1 MLRPYVI
8 ISADSEVYVNHP
20 ALQSQAETATLI
32 LFCFLILSSNV
43 KKMFEI
49 STGRLMAVFLVLL
62 LAWHSH
68 SGDLDPEDES
78 NPHRDPSKCEVCK
91 FVAQELQE
99 TMTETGKKK
108 EVLQIGHQFD
118 KQKKEIKYH
127 KSELRLI
134 EALDDVCE
142 RILQYNIHAERA
154 SSRRFAK
161 GQSETMQ
168 TLRGLQAK
176 GVKVDLGM
184 PDDMWEKPSAPVTK
198 MKQRCEQ
205 LIEEQE
211 DAIGNWFFKT
221 NQETTLLD
229 YLCVQRVLTKDEH
242 GCLNEVWTGSEKV
255 NYDTQPSEGVDTP
268 DAATPPSATESLP
281 APKKTKAKPTVKKTR
296 SRKKVKAGKRGKGK
310 KTRSTSKVKSA
321 AKSSKTK
328 KKKDEL

>member
-154 SSRRFAK
+154 SSRSPRSRFREWFPLDEVISSTHPVQLLMSDRILWGRK
-161 GQSETMQ
+161 TF
-168 TLRGLQAK
+168 TLCILQATPELSFNINLILH
-176 GVKVDLGM
+176 GVNSSVY
-184 PDDMWEKPSAPVTK
+184 A
-198 MKQRCEQ
+198 
-205 LIEEQE
+205 
-211 DAIGNWFFKT
+211 
-221 NQETTLLD
+221 
-229 YLCVQRVLTKDEH
+229 
-242 GCLNEVWTGSEKV
+242 
-255 NYDTQPSEGVDTP
+255 QPSVLVTICSVQVH
-268 DAATPPSATESLP
+268 DAPCISFACSGLYVLSFLLIYHKWLSLHRAHCAIPSSQRYFSFRVSDRA
-281 APKKTKAKPTVKKTR
+281 
-296 SRKKVKAGKRGKGK
+296 
-310 KTRSTSKVKSA
+310 
-321 AKSSKTK
+321 
-328 KKKDEL
+328 